1 MRKIGKKK
9 KKLNKKSADLDQ
21 EITELKPPSS
31 ESKRVEK
38 TLVESARMYRTLVE
52 SLQEGIAILDPDE
65 NIIFAN
71 DYFCKTFNYLKEEI
85 IGMNLQEIVPKEE
98 FKKVLQE
105 TAKRRNSITS
115 KYELIIKRKDGKMR
129 YIIVSTAP
137 WVNDKGEF
145 QGTFEGILDITDYKR
160 TQEKL
165 RKSLE
170 KTIKILN
177 STTYAITHVLE
188 ARDPYTAGH
197 QQRVTQLACAIA
209 KDMALPDELVEGIRI
224 AGLLHDIGKIAI
236 PAEILGKP
244 SGLTKDESNIIKNHP
259 QVGYDILKTIEFPWP
274 IARIILQ
281 HHERMDGSGYPAGL
295 SGEEIMVE
303 ARILAISDVVE
314 AMIYHRPY
322 RPARGILE
330 ALQEI
335 SQNKNG
341 CYDPEVVDVCV
352 TLFTEKGFKFS
363 NIDE

>member
-9 KKLNKKSADLDQ
+9 KKLNKKSVDLDQ
-21 EITELKPPSS
+21 GITELKLPSS
-31 ESKRVEK
+31 ESKRAEK

-52 SLQEGIAILDPDE
+52 SLQEGIAILDPYE

-71 DYFCKTFNYLKEEI
+71 DYFCKIFNYLKEEI
-85 IGMNLQEIVPKEE
+85 IGMNLREMVPKEE

-105 TAKRRNSITS
+105 TAKRRNGITS

-129 YIIVSTAP
+129 YIIISTVP

-177 STTYAITHVLE
+177 STTYAITHLLE
-188 ARDPYTAGH
+188 ARDPYTTGH

-236 PAEILGKP
+236 PAEILSKP

-274 IARIILQ
+274 IAQIILQ

-314 AMIYHRPY
+314 AMIYRRPY

-341 CYDPEVVDVCV
+341 CYDPEVVDVCL